1 MFKIIGMVLIIV
13 ALVLAIAPAFTDCQ
27 SQDKVITLENGKTIS
42 MKCHW
47 AGRAEIGVAV
57 PLGLVG
63 IMMALSRRRRENR
76 VNLSV
81 LGIALGALAI
91 LFPTVI
97 IGVCMTPT
105 MTCVTAM
112 EPTLIAGGAVAAAAS
127 LVALVL
133 AARRKDTE

>member
-1 MFKIIGMVLIIV
+1 MLKAIGVLLIIL
-13 ALVLAIAPAFTDCQ
+13 ALVLAIAPAFTDCE

-47 AGRAEIGVAV
+47 TGRAEIGVAV

-63 IMMALSRRRRENR
+63 IMLVLSRRRESRID
-76 VNLSV
+76 LSI
-81 LGIALGALAI
+81 LGTALGAIAI

-112 EPTLIAGGAVAAAAS
+112 EPVLISAGAVAVAAS
-127 LVALVL
+127 LAGLVL
-133 AARRKDTE
+133 AVRRNKTE

>member
-1 MFKIIGMVLIIV
+1 MLKAIAVLLIIL

-47 AGRAEIGVAV
+47 TGRAEIGVAV

-63 IMMALSRRRRENR
+63 IMLLFSRRRESR
-76 VNLSV
+76 VDLSI
-81 LGIALGALAI
+81 LGIALGVLAI

-112 EPTLIAGGAVAAAAS
+112 EPILIAAGAVAVAAS
-127 LVALVL
+127 LAVLVL
-133 AARRKDTE
+133 AARRRDAE

>member
-1 MFKIIGMVLIIV
+1 MKAIAVLLIIL

-47 AGRAEIGVAV
+47 TGRAEIGVAV

-63 IMMALSRRRRENR
+63 IMLLFSRRRESR
-76 VNLSV
+76 VDLSI
-81 LGIALGALAI
+81 LGIALGVLAI

-112 EPTLIAGGAVAAAAS
+112 EPILIAAGAVAVAAS
-127 LVALVL
+127 LAALVL
-133 AARRKDTE
+133 AARRRDAE

>member
-1 MFKIIGMVLIIV
+1 MLKAIAVLLIIL

-27 SQDKVITLENGKTIS
+27 SQDKVITLENGKNVS

-47 AGRAEIGVAV
+47 TGRAEIGVAV

-63 IMMALSRRRRENR
+63 IMLLFSRRRESR
-76 VNLSV
+76 VDLSI
-81 LGIALGALAI
+81 LGIALGVLAI

-112 EPTLIAGGAVAAAAS
+112 EPILIAAGAVAVAAS
-127 LVALVL
+127 LAALVL
-133 AARRKDTE
+133 SARRKDAE